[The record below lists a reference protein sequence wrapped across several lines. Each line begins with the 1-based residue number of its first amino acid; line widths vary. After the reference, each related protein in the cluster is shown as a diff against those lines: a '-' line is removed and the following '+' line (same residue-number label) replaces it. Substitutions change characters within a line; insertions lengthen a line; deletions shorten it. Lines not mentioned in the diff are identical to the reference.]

1 MKSII
6 LRSVLIMVTLLT
18 VSTFTAK
25 TQDLNSAILF
35 TKSEQ
40 YDKAN
45 ELLQQLIQREPSN
58 SSNYFY
64 LGENY
69 LLEYFADTISNTLA
83 VAMNNARD
91 AFQKGVDVGPNDPL
105 NYVGLAKIA
114 SYLGDE
120 QKAAEQREKAKSFLP
135 PVPKNIK
142 RISPPAPV
150 YAYTLAKIAESYIN
164 LANDVDT
171 SLALPLIREA
181 INIDS
186 QNSDVYLIAGDIVIL
201 KNDASKAIYYYN
213 LAQMA
218 DTKSPTAN
226 MKIGYIYVKGR
237 ALQSAI
243 PYFEEAIQL
252 DANYAP
258 AYRELGQL
266 YLLAQRFE
274 QAKEYFEKYLTLTAG
289 NIPAKIRY
297 VNALFYAGDF
307 EGVIQNVEEIFQLD
321 RSRTYMNRIAG
332 YSSLDKTP
340 PDYNQALS
348 YMETLFSSLDPDRLL
363 PRDYQYMARI
373 LTRKNVGAAELANS
387 AANLKA
393 EIDRDRAR
401 AATIAAAERDALN
414 VTIANK
420 TAKVDSLD
428 AVIAGMNNNVD
439 KAFDFYLKY
448 LDVIPDG
455 TPGDRALPQE
465 ITSMYNS
472 LRNYA
477 GVAKTLS
484 LALGSLP
491 ESRDA
496 YMQVGRAYY
505 NGEKYQSADSIFN
518 IVIQSSPDYVQAH
531 LWVARTYSRLD
542 PDTKQGL
549 AKPKFDKLIEVAAK
563 DSVTNAA
570 ELAEGLTFLG
580 YYYTSE
586 ENYPQARVYYNR
598 LAEFAPDNNEYK
610 IRAYNGLGLIEQ
622 RLVANEKTNE
632 GRLAVISRST
642 EYFNRILALD
652 PNNASARN
660 QIAYLRSYDASV
672 RKGINPNEIRG
683 VVTDA
688 ATNAPIAFVS
698 IRVKDTAAE
707 NLTNQRGEFRF
718 EIPASSEVLVISARD
733 YRTIE
738 IPITATRVY
747 NLTLSK

>member
-1 MKSII
+1 MKSIT
-6 LRSVLIMVTLLT
+6 LRSVLIMVALL
-18 VSTFTAK
+18 VGSVFTAK

-45 ELLQQLIQREPSN
+45 ELLNQLIQSEPSN
-58 SSNYFY
+58 SKNYFY

-69 LLEYFADTISNTLA
+69 LLEYFSDTISNTLT
-83 VAMNNARD
+83 VAMNNARN

-105 NYVGLAKIA
+105 SYVGLAKIA

-120 QKAAEQREKAKSFLP
+120 QSANEQREKARSLLP
-135 PVPKNIK
+135 PVPKNLK
-142 RISPPAPV
+142 RISPPAPE

-171 SLALPLIREA
+171 SLALPIIREA
-181 INIDS
+181 IGIDS
-186 QNSDVYLIAGDIVIL
+186 KNSDVYLIAGDIVIL
-201 KNDASKAIYYYN
+201 KNDASRAIYYYN

-218 DTKSPTAN
+218 DTESPTAN

-252 DANYAP
+252 DENYAP

-274 QAKEYFEKYLTLTAG
+274 QAKEYFEKYLALTAG

-340 PDYNQALS
+340 PDYDQALS

-373 LTRKNVGAAELANS
+373 LVRKNVGAAELANK
-387 AANLKA
+387 AATLRA

-401 AATIAAAERDALN
+401 AATVAAAERDALN
-414 VTIANK
+414 AAIASK
-420 TAKVDSLD
+420 TAEADSLD
-428 AVIAGMNNNVD
+428 AVIAGMNSNVD

-448 LDVIPDG
+448 ADVLPDG
-455 TPGDRALPQE
+455 SPGDRALPQE

-484 LALGSLP
+484 LSLGSLP
-491 ESRDA
+491 ESIDA

-505 NGEKYQSADSIFN
+505 NGARYQSADSIFN
-518 IVIQSSPDYVQAH
+518 MVIQSSPDYIPAH

-542 PDTKQGL
+542 PDTKLGL
-549 AKPKFDKLIEVAAK
+549 AKPKFDNLIEVASK
-563 DSVTNAA
+563 DPVANAA

-580 YYYTSE
+580 FYYTSE
-586 ENYPQARVYYNR
+586 EDYPQARAYYNR
-598 LAEFAPDNNEYK
+598 LAELAPDNNEYK

-718 EIPASSEVLVISARD
+718 EIPASSEVLVVSARD

-738 IPITATRVY
+738 IPITAARVY